1 MAIARPIVGTALS
14 VSQWGNPV
22 TDLVNALD
30 TRTTVTPWTALPY
43 NSPWVNFGSGYQ
55 VGQYRKNG
63 DNVEVRG
70 FASPGTSAPASSIAY
85 TLPVG
90 FRPPV
95 VFQIVAFYY
104 NGTTQV
110 PAACNMNATGTFQ
123 VVSGMSGSGTLG
135 LSMIITFS
143 TV

>member
-1 MAIARPIVGTALS
+1 MAITRPIPNTALS
-14 VSQWGNPV
+14 VTNWGGPI
-22 TDLVNALD
+22 TDEVNRMTPIA
-30 TRTTVTPWTALPY
+30 TVTPWTALPY
-43 NSPWVNFGSGYQ
+43 NSPWTNFGSGYQ

-95 VFQIVAFYY
+95 VFQIVVFYY

-110 PAACNMNATGTFQ
+110 PAAVNVNPSGTYQ
-123 VVSGMSGSGTLG
+123 VVSGMTGSGTLG
-135 LSMIITFS
+135 LSMILTFS
-143 TV
+143 TI